1 MADDKQKKAMEKAN
15 EWVKHWRPEQPLEPP
30 KPPQKPIKIPK
41 PPSDKCIMW
50 LMCVTVLLVGMLTIL
65 EHHRIN
71 NIEERGYGSDNSI
84 VSTDNSNG
92 IRGRGDT
99 PSE

>member
-15 EWVKHWRPEQPLEPP
+15 EWVKHWRPEQPLEP
-30 KPPQKPIKIPK
+30 KKPIKIPK

-50 LMCVTVLLVGMLTIL
+50 LMCVTVLLVGVLTIL

-71 NIEERGYGSDNSI
+71 NIEERGYGSDSSI
-84 VSTDNSNG
+84 ISTDNSNA
-92 IRGRGDT
+92 IRGRSDA

>member
-15 EWVKHWRPEQPLEPP
+15 EWVKHWRPEQPLEPK
-30 KPPQKPIKIPK
+30 KPVKLPK

-50 LMCVTVLLVGMLTIL
+50 LMCVTVLLVGVLTIL

-71 NIEERGYGSDNSI
+71 NIEERGYGSDSSI
-84 VSTDNSNG
+84 ISTDNGNG
-92 IRGRGDT
+92 IRGRGDA

>member
-15 EWVKHWRPEQPLEPP
+15 EWVKHWRPEQPLEP
-30 KPPQKPIKIPK
+30 KKPIKIPK

-50 LMCVTVLLVGMLTIL
+50 LMCVTVLLVGVLTIL

-71 NIEERGYGSDNSI
+71 NIEERGYGSDSTI
-84 VSTDNSNG
+84 ISTDNSNG
-92 IRGRGDT
+92 IRGRGDA

>member
-15 EWVKHWRPEQPLEPP
+15 EWVKHWRPEQPLEPK
-30 KPPQKPIKIPK
+30 KPVKIPK

-50 LMCVTVLLVGMLTIL
+50 LMCVTVLLVGVLTIL

-71 NIEERGYGSDNSI
+71 NIEERGYGSDSSI

-92 IRGRGDT
+92 IRGRSDA